1 MESDCRWLGIRL
13 GCRETKIMI
22 EQGIFLGFMVFKEEP
37 VYLEIVSYNHVR
49 KMLKNYING
58 ESVWNQDRTDCYY
71 GYEAKCHA
79 WKYGI
84 DRKTFHLQ
92 CRGIYQMLYHMKN
105 KELAIEY
112 QKIYWSRDDA
122 MELELEILTKCYDIL
137 KSYG

>member
-1 MESDCRWLGIRL
+1 MEFDCRWLGIRL
-13 GCRETKIMI
+13 GCRETKITI
-22 EQGIFLGFMVFKEEP
+22 EQGIFLGFLVFKEEP
-37 VYLEIVSYNHVR
+37 VYLKKVSYNHVR

-58 ESVWNQDRTDCYY
+58 ESVWNHDRTDCYY

-84 DRKTFHLQ
+84 DRKTFYLQ

-112 QKIYWSRDDA
+112 QKIDWTRDDA
-122 MELELEILTKCYDIL
+122 MELELEILTKCYDTL